1 MGRNTH
7 GNHKLGH
14 HTLGQKASLLVSAAV
29 VAHTI
34 WTSAAPSL
42 TYPLYAAEWHLTTFT
57 TTAIFAIYPIF
68 VVMVLVVFGNISDFI
83 GRRETMLAGLAASAM
98 GTLIFALAPDVS
110 WIFVGRAFMGIGVG
124 LSAGPSAAAVVEF
137 SAPEKAAQSGGITA
151 AAQAVGMTLAALV
164 GGALIQYAPFPT
176 RLNFAVLF
184 VVLLALFAATWR
196 LPNHTA
202 SRPRSHWRPRV
213 PSIPNGLFA
222 TFAAATAAVTASYVL
237 GAMTLSLGAQI
248 ARDVVASTNAL
259 VNGGTIALFAIASAA
274 ATIPA
279 RKFTPSRVMLVGAA
293 IAVSSSGLLTAS
305 AYTHS
310 LALYAVAQAGSG
322 MAYSLL
328 LLGGLSLLT
337 AHAPVTHRGAT
348 LSALFL
354 VAYLAQAV
362 VALLLGKVATSGSLA
377 LAVDIGVALV
387 ATLAVV
393 TILLD
398 LVRSRSIIGGT
409 RRQSKTP

>member
-1 MGRNTH
+1 MSR
-7 GNHKLGH
+7 
-14 HTLGQKASLLVSAAV
+14 HTLGRRTSLIVSAAV

-34 WTSAAPSL
+34 WTSAAPAL
-42 TYPLYAAEWHLTTFT
+42 TYPLYAAEWQLTTFA

-68 VVMVLVVFGNISDFI
+68 VVLVLVVFGNISDFI
-83 GRRETMLAGLAASAM
+83 GRRETMLFGLAASAI
-98 GTLIFALAPDVS
+98 GTLIFALAPDVG
-110 WIFVGRAFMGIGVG
+110 WIFVGRAFMGVGVG

-137 SAPEKAAQSGGITA
+137 SAPGEAAQSGGITA

-164 GGALIQYAPFPT
+164 GGALIQYAPLPT
-176 RLNFAVLF
+176 RLNFLVLFAVLL
-184 VVLLALFAATWR
+184 VLLAAAWR

-202 SRPRSHWRPRV
+202 SRPRNDWRPRV
-213 PSIPNGLFA
+213 PSIANGLFA
-222 TFAAATAAVTASYVL
+222 TFAATTAAVTTSYVL

-248 ARDVVASTNAL
+248 ARDVVASSNAL
-259 VNGGTIALFAIASAA
+259 VNGATIALFAIASAL

-279 RKFTPSRVMLVGAA
+279 RRVTPGRMVMAGAA
-293 IAVSSSGLLTAS
+293 IAISSCAVLAMS
-305 AYTHS
+305 AYLQS
-310 LALYAVAQAGSG
+310 LILYTIAQAGSG

-362 VALLLGKVATSGSLA
+362 VALLLGKVATSVGLP

-387 ATLAVV
+387 VTLAAIAV
-393 TILLD
+393 LLD
-398 LVRSRSIIGGT
+398 MVRARGALASVGHSNT
-409 RRQSKTP
+409 R